1 MASIPFSLDT
11 AKKALR
17 DEGFVDLRDLKV
29 GQHIWEF
36 EQKGFPFFT
45 KDGLD
50 FLQQRVLGNP
60 DIRSIVEWF
69 FEDKRC
75 ILAHCLRW
83 GALPGHI
90 ECFLAG
96 GRDAGRRVL
105 MVQLLAK
112 GSRVDYYAS
121 SHLKSLPT
129 ENGPRSTHEL
139 SPAALQQEGCKVH
152 DGNFSAGGLVIL
164 DARLGRETR
173 AGYAITVTFMIEDL
187 VTGLP
192 KMVLPNLPGLKEK
205 VAEMESEKIG
215 VNFAFGNVS

>member
-1 MASIPFSLDT
+1 MASISFSLDT
-11 AKKALR
+11 AKKALLN
-17 DEGFVDLRDLKV
+17 EGFVDLRDLKV

-83 GALPGHI
+83 GASPGHI
-90 ECFLAG
+90 ESFLAG
-96 GRDAGRRVL
+96 GEDAGRRAL

-112 GSRVDYYAS
+112 GSRVDYYAC
-121 SHLKSLPT
+121 SHLKALPT
-129 ENGPRSTHEL
+129 EKGPRSTHEL
-139 SPAALQQEGCKVH
+139 SPDALREEGCEVR
-152 DGNFSAGGLVIL
+152 DGNFSAGGLVIV
-164 DARLGRETR
+164 DARLGREIK
-173 AGYAITVTFMIEDL
+173 AGYSITVTFMTEDL
-187 VTGLP
+187 ATGLP
-192 KMVLPNLPGLKEK
+192 KMALPNLVALREK
-205 VAEMESEKIG
+205 VAEMESQKIG
-215 VNFAFGNVS
+215 VNFTFRSVS